1 MQYVRLGRS
10 GLVCSIIGLG
20 GGSSGRFGL
29 KKGGSRPDAIRL
41 IRTALDHGVTFFDGA
56 GLSGGVDA
64 LLAEGL
70 ADRRQDVVLS
80 TKVHLGPDPIPFT
93 NKKLANRTSSW
104 IARRFGSVC
113 SGPVLRRRVE
123 QTLRTLRTDR
133 IDVLHLHA
141 VSAGQYPLAVS
152 KVLPEL
158 LKLKDEG
165 KLRAIGI
172 TEGFLSDPDHDM
184 LRAASAEAHFDVIM
198 VGFNISNSS
207 AAEFVLPTAKKAGVG
222 VVGMFALRELIDT
235 AGGPDELSR
244 VAEEAGISLSE
255 LAYRYC
261 RHQAEIDVVLT
272 GTGDPA
278 HLRQN
283 IRAAL
288 APPLPNSVLAELHQA
303 AASTRK

>member
-1 MQYVRLGRS
+1 MEYVRLGRS
-10 GLVCSIIGLG
+10 GLICSIIGLG

-29 KKGGSRPDAIRL
+29 KKGGSRPHAIRL

-80 TKVHLGPDPIPFT
+80 TKVHLGHDPIPFT
-93 NKKLANRTSSW
+93 NMKLANRTSSW

-113 SGPVLRRRVE
+113 SGPALRKRVE

-141 VSAGQYPLAVS
+141 VSFRQYSLAVS

-165 KLRAIGI
+165 KLGAIGV
-172 TEGFLSDPDHDM
+172 TEAFLSDPNHEM
-184 LRAASAEAHFDVIM
+184 LRAASADAHFDVIM

-207 AAEFVLPTAKKAGVG
+207 AAQFVLPTAKEAGVG
-222 VVGMFALRELIDT
+222 VVGMFALRQLIDT
-235 AGGPDELSR
+235 ADAHELSR
-244 VAEEAGISLSE
+244 VAEEAGISLTE

-283 IRAAL
+283 ITAAL
-288 APPLPNSVLAELHQA
+288 APPLPDSVLAELHQT

>member
-1 MQYVRLGRS
+1 MEYVRLGRS
-10 GLVCSIIGLG
+10 GLVCSIVGLG

-29 KKGGSRPDAIRL
+29 KKGGSRSDAIRL
-41 IRTALDHGVTFFDGA
+41 IRTALDHGITLFDGA

-80 TKVHLGPDPIPFT
+80 TKIHLGPDPIPFT
-93 NKKLANRTSSW
+93 NMKLANRTSSW
-104 IARRFGSVC
+104 IARRFGSVL
-113 SGPVLRRRVE
+113 SGPALRRRVE

-141 VSAGQYPLAVS
+141 VSPRQYPLAVS
-152 KVLPEL
+152 KLLPEL

-165 KLRAIGI
+165 KLRAIGV
-172 TEGFLSDPDHDM
+172 TEGFLSDPNHEM
-184 LRAASAEAHFDVIM
+184 LRSASAEAHFDVIM
-198 VGFNISNSS
+198 VGFNISNPS

-222 VVGMFALRELIDT
+222 VLGMFALRQLIAAPGAND
-235 AGGPDELSR
+235 LNR
-244 VAEEAGISLSE
+244 VAQDAGISLNE

-261 RHQAEIDVVLT
+261 RHQPGIDVVLT

-283 IRAAL
+283 LRAAL

-303 AASTRK
+303 TASTRK

>member
-1 MQYVRLGRS
+1 MEYVRLGRS
-10 GLVCSIIGLG
+10 GLICSIIGLG

-29 KKGGSRPDAIRL
+29 KKGGSRPHAIRL

-80 TKVHLGPDPIPFT
+80 TKVHLGPDPILFT

-123 QTLRTLRTDR
+123 QTLRNLRTDW

-141 VSAGQYPLAVS
+141 VSPGQYPLAVS

-165 KLRAIGI
+165 KLRAIGV
-172 TEGFLSDPDHDM
+172 TEGFLSDPNHEM

-207 AAEFVLPTAKKAGVG
+207 AAQFVLPTAKKAGVG
-222 VVGMFALRELIDT
+222 VVGMFALRQLIDT
-235 AGGPDELSR
+235 AGAHEFSC
-244 VAEEAGISLSE
+244 VAEEVGISLTE

-261 RHQAEIDVVLT
+261 RHHAEIDVVLT

-283 IRAAL
+283 ITAAL
-288 APPLPNSVLAELHQA
+288 APPLPYSVLDELHQA